1 MRVASITIYPVKSMR
16 GTSLS
21 RARVELAGL
30 RHDRRWMV
38 VDLAGE
44 NITARTHPVML
55 SISARSDD
63 AGGLTLEARG
73 VAPLEVPTPT
83 GPPEV
88 KVGLSRLPSAV
99 SAGEAA
105 DAWLSAALGQP
116 VHLVWLDDPARR
128 SVGTSHGGVPGDP
141 LSLADAGPL
150 LLTTTA
156 SVQRLS
162 DWIAAIDDDEAAKV
176 VPLSVTRFRPSV
188 VIDGDLE
195 PFAEDRWQRVV
206 MGDVEYRFAEHC
218 DRCVMTTIDPETL
231 ATGKEPT
238 RTLAKHRSWDGKV
251 WFGIRLIPM
260 DTGQLSVGDPVTVR
274 S

>member
-16 GTSLS
+16 GASV
-21 RARVELAGL
+21 AQAHVELAGL

-38 VDLAGE
+38 VDSAGE
-44 NITARTHPVML
+44 NITARTHHVML

-63 AGGLTLEARG
+63 AGGLTLEAQG
-73 VAPLEVPTPT
+73 MAPLDVPTPT
-83 GPPEV
+83 GPPDV
-88 KVGLSRLPSAV
+88 KVLLSRLPSAV

-105 DAWLSAALGQP
+105 DAWLSGVLGESVQ
-116 VHLVWLDDPARR
+116 LVWLDDPARR
-128 SVGTSHGGVPGDP
+128 SVGISHGGHPGDP

-156 SVQRLS
+156 SVQLLS
-162 DWIAAIDDDEAAKV
+162 DWIAAVDDDESAKV

-206 MGDVEYRFAEHC
+206 MGEVEYRFAEHC

-231 ATGKEPT
+231 VTGKEPT
-238 RTLAKHRSWDGKV
+238 RTLAKHHSWDGKV

-260 DTGQLSVGDPVTVR
+260 HTGQLRVGDAV
-274 S
+274 SASF